1 MSTSQA
7 RAYIPDGYTENGL
20 IKEIKNVHETVRFQ
34 YRPVLPESV
43 RALMHN
49 YFEKSAKAQGE
60 IVDQTLMRQLIEW
73 DLQDHQGSPLPINT
87 QNLKRIKKPLK
98 DRLFNIVTCFD
109 GSDDDVDGSQV
120 ELNDESDLN
129 FDELLSG
136 ESDGSG
142 NKTVEQAK
150 N

>member
-49 YFEKSAKAQGE
+49 YFEKSAKSA
-60 IVDQTLMRQLIEW
+60 R
-73 DLQDHQGSPLPINT
+73 
-87 QNLKRIKKPLK
+87 
-98 DRLFNIVTCFD
+98 
-109 GSDDDVDGSQV
+109 
-120 ELNDESDLN
+120 
-129 FDELLSG
+129 
-136 ESDGSG
+136 
-142 NKTVEQAK
+142 
-150 N
+150 